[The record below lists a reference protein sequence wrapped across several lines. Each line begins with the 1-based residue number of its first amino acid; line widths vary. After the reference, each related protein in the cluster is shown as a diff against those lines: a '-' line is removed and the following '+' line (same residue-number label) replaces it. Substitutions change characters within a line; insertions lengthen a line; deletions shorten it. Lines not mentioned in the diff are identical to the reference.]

1 MTKQVTQIKINMP
14 TFVKRAKKTWATNKA
29 KVSARGVYKQGK
41 CVCIIGAGLTP
52 KQLAVISRKGLNTTH
67 IAQLIEDKIVVV
79 DKKYVERLDALQEVF
94 DNCHITPR
102 EKNEAIR
109 LKLRHLEASV
119 TR

>member
-52 KQLAVISRKGLNTTH
+52 KQLAIISRKGWNKTP
-67 IAQLIEDKIVVV
+67 IEQLIVDNVVVV
-79 DKKYVERLDALQEVF
+79 DSKYVKRLDALQEVF
-94 DNCHITPR
+94 DNDYITPR

-119 TR
+119 SR